1 MDGVGQCK
9 IRRWVIRIN
18 WRAGEGRYVVV
29 IWGAWFALLMKMLRF
44 SPSTDDLSQCVC
56 VMRFLTGLVVIQR
69 NLWWLSVSFSVNFG
83 RGSKKRWN
91 FPLLSRGSGTL
102 GRCRGFQK
110 KIFRSTRFHG
120 MMSHLSTEL
129 KRRCEDKDKL
139 CAISGKMLLKFILWE
154 IEMIIASG
162 AKIKDWKVNWD
173 RRHPGWQM
181 PDWS

>member
-1 MDGVGQCK
+1 M
-9 IRRWVIRIN
+9 
-18 WRAGEGRYVVV
+18 
-29 IWGAWFALLMKMLRF
+29 F

-69 NLWWLSVSFSVNFG
+69 TGGDSLCHFQLILDAAQRSVGISHFSAEG
-83 RGSKKRWN
+83 QA
-91 FPLLSRGSGTL
+91 L

-110 KIFRSTRFHG
+110 QISRSTRFHG
-120 MMSHLSTEL
+120 MMSHISAEL

-173 RRHPGWQM
+173 RRHPG
-181 PDWS
+181 